1 MNIEQNI
8 TSMAE
13 SLNLC
18 VYDIST
24 LKVDDETVYRISV
37 VSNEIQDGKRRPVTL
52 DECVDFSHLISPVL
66 DLNPPLANEYRLE
79 VGSAG
84 IERKIVSL
92 EQFKLSIGEMVSL
105 MLKNKEKLAAKLV
118 GVVDSSVVLDV
129 DGANKEIEFKD
140 ISKARTYFEW

>member
-13 SLNLC
+13 LLKLC

-37 VSNEIQDGKRRPVTL
+37 VSSEMQDGKRRPVTL
-52 DECVDFSHLISPVL
+52 DECVEFSHLISPVL

-84 IERKIVSL
+84 IERKIISL
-92 EQFKLSIGEMVSL
+92 EQFNLSVGEMVSL

-118 GVVDSSVVLDV
+118 GVVDSSIVLDINGV
-129 DGANKEIEFKD
+129 NKEIEFKD

>member
-1 MNIEQNI
+1 
-8 TSMAE
+8 MAE

-84 IERKIVSL
+84 IERKIISL
-92 EQFKLSIGEMVSL
+92 EQFRLSIGEMVSL

-118 GVVDSSVVLDV
+118 EVLDASVVLDI
-129 DGANKEIEFKD
+129 DGGSKEVEFKD

>member
-66 DLNPPLANEYRLE
+66 DLNPPLTNEYRLE

-84 IERKIVSL
+84 IERKIISL
-92 EQFKLSIGEMVSL
+92 EQFRLSIGEMVSL
-105 MLKNKEKLAAKLV
+105 MLKNKEKLVAKLV
-118 GVVDSSVVLDV
+118 GVLDASVVLDI
-129 DGANKEIEFKD
+129 DGGNKEVDFKD